1 MLRPRPDGTSL
12 IALGETKR
20 ALIFLRLIEGHF
32 PDYEA
37 VVPGN
42 LDKKL
47 VIPREP
53 LLSAVRKVALMT
65 TDKTRAVK
73 FNLGKGRI
81 VLFTRTQDVGEAKV
95 ELPIDYKGE
104 ELEIVFNPDYVADYL
119 KVVADETVELHL
131 KDKASAGVFRAGKD
145 YVYVLM
151 PLTISL

>member
-1 MLRPRPDGTSL
+1 
-12 IALGETKR
+12 
-20 ALIFLRLIEGHF
+20 
-32 PDYEA
+32 
-37 VVPGN
+37 
-42 LDKKL
+42 
-47 VIPREP
+47 
-53 LLSAVRKVALMT
+53 MT

-81 VLFTRTQDVGEAKV
+81 VLFARTQDVGEAKV

-131 KDKASAGVFRAGKD
+131 KDKGAAGVFRAGKD

-151 PLTISL
+151 PLTITI